1 MTTSFGSVCF
11 GSLLVAIV
19 QALRQIA
26 NMARNN
32 QDANGLL
39 VCCAQCILGCL
50 ESLLEYFNKW
60 AFVYVGLYGYSYIE
74 AGKNVI
80 TLFKDRGW
88 EAIIAD
94 NLVGTTMFFLSLAV
108 GLITGAVGIL
118 FVTQTNWWD
127 TFANTAGDKKIIAF
141 M

>member
-1 MTTSFGSVCF
+1 
-11 GSLLVAIV
+11 
-19 QALRQIA
+19 
-26 NMARNN
+26 MARNN
-32 QDANGLL
+32 GDANALL
-39 VCCAQCILGCL
+39 ACCANCILGCL
-50 ESLLEYFNKW
+50 ESILEYFNKW
-60 AFVYVGLYGYSYIE
+60 AFVYVGLYGYSYLE
-74 AGKNVI
+74 AGKNVM
-80 TLFKDRGW
+80 TLFKNRGW

-127 TFANTAGDKKIIAF
+127 SFASTSGNKQIIAF